1 MGADSSAGAADGRR
15 RALPRPTGDALLVT
29 AAAAASAGAGVL
41 VHVPSGRV
49 APFAVSAVALALL
62 AAVIGRSVQ
71 EVGTV
76 LGPGATGVLHSIL
89 GNLPELFFG
98 IFALRAGLVRALEA
112 ALVGSVLG
120 NVLLVLGLAFVV
132 GGLRHGT
139 QRFNAPAARALSLLL
154 VLAVAVV
161 MVPTLA
167 AALHTPVASHEQRL
181 SDIAAIILLAVYAL
195 SLVALL
201 GPERRSRQERG
212 TGPGRSAV
220 APAAGGGQRA
230 DATARLARPLV
241 LMVLA
246 GVAAA
251 FVADWFVTAMQPAI
265 AALHISQ
272 AFTGLVIVA
281 VAGNLVENAVG
292 VQLAAADRTDE
303 ALSVIL
309 QSPLQVAL
317 VLIPALVL
325 LSHVIAGPVLSL
337 AVPPLLIASLALAAV
352 IGVIVV
358 FDGESTWMEGIALL
372 GLYVVI
378 AGAFW
383 WG

>member
-1 MGADSSAGAADGRR
+1 MGAERGPGAAEGRR
-15 RALPRPTGDALLVT
+15 GALPRLTADAPLLG
-29 AAAAASAGAGVL
+29 AAAVASAGAGVL
-41 VHVPSGRV
+41 MHVPSGSL
-49 APFAVSAVALALL
+49 APFAFSAVALGLL

-71 EVGTV
+71 EVGAA
-76 LGPGATGVLHSIL
+76 LGPGATGVLHGIL
-89 GNLPELFFG
+89 GNIPELFFG

-120 NVLLVLGLAFVV
+120 NILLVLGLAFVV

-139 QRFNAPAARALSLLL
+139 QRFSAPPARALALLL
-154 VLAVAVV
+154 VLAVALV

-167 AALHTPVASHEQRL
+167 VALHTPAARHAQRL
-181 SDIAAIILLAVYAL
+181 SDIAALVLLAVYVL
-195 SLVALL
+195 SLVALP
-201 GPERRSRQERG
+201 GHERRS
-212 TGPGRSAV
+212 GRAR
-220 APAAGGGQRA
+220 AAGETSSAPSTAPGGGRRA
-230 DATARLARPLV
+230 GPAPRLARSLV

-246 GVAAA
+246 GAAAA
-251 FVADWFVTAMQPAI
+251 FVADWFVASMQPAI
-265 AALHISQ
+265 ATLHISQ

-281 VAGNLVENAVG
+281 AAGNLVENVVG

-325 LSHVIAGPVLSL
+325 LSHVIAGPPLSL

-352 IGVIVV
+352 VGVIVV
-358 FDGESTWMEGIALL
+358 FDGESTWMEGVALL
-372 GLYVVI
+372 GLYVVV